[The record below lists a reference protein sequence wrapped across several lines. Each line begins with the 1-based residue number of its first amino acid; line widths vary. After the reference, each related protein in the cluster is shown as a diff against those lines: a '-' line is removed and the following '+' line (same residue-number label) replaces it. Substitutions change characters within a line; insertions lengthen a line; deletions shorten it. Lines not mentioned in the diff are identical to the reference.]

1 MALLRKRN
9 PYRYI
14 PIHPDNV
21 ANRDWIILLE
31 GGTVVG
37 PRAER
42 LRVALVTQERKIVK
56 RWRSLRRRHFLVVED
71 YDPRIHVLFFCPQL
85 YQYDRHNQL
94 APLAGE
100 EIGKYVADALKQK
113 AAVRRT
119 WYNPTERVPGEPVIS
134 IPMLCEFDTLVVD
147 SPQLQPSL
155 SAHAELPRMNGKEI
169 ESLPDS
175 RQWMIAQDRRAE
187 LAGTL

>member
-1 MALLRKRN
+1 M
-9 PYRYI
+9 
-14 PIHPDNV
+14 
-21 ANRDWIILLE
+21 
-31 GGTVVG
+31 VG

-94 APLAGE
+94 VALAGE

-119 WYNPTERVPGEPVIS
+119 WYNPTERVPSEPVIS
-134 IPMLCEFDTLVVD
+134 IPMLWEFDTLVVD

-155 SAHAELPRMNGKEI
+155 SAHAELPRMNGREI

-175 RQWMIAQDRRAE
+175 RQWMIPQDRRAE
-187 LAGTL
+187 LADTL

>member
-1 MALLRKRN
+1 
-9 PYRYI
+9 
-14 PIHPDNV
+14 V
-21 ANRDWIILLE
+21 
-31 GGTVVG
+31 
-37 PRAER
+37 
-42 LRVALVTQERKIVK
+42 VTQERKIVK

-85 YQYDRHNQL
+85 FQYDRHNRL
-94 APLAGE
+94 APLTGE

-119 WYNPTERVPGEPVIS
+119 WYDPTERVPSEPVIS

-155 SAHAELPRMNGKEI
+155 PAHVELPRINGKEI
-169 ESLPDS
+169 EILPDS
-175 RQWMIAQDRRAE
+175 RQWIVPQDRSAE
-187 LAGTL
+187 IVDTL